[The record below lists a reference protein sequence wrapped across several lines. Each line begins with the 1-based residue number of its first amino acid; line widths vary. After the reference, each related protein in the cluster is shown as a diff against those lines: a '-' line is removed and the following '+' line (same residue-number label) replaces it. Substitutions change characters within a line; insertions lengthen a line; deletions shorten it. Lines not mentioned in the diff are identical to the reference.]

1 MWIPFVCV
9 FAGMASE
16 MFGEPGRQF
25 ANWVNGFVPGLMDV
39 GSSGLSLLSNVA
51 VITSFVLMVL
61 AMLLLVAGPI
71 LVSSINTRLQATG
84 TAATATVVSLSQTG
98 TYINRNPMVRIVLE
112 VHPPNGSP
120 FHTEAERLTTLVD
133 LPRLQPGASVSVR
146 YDPET
151 LDAAIVDL

>member
-39 GSSGLSLLSNVA
+39 GSSGLSLLSNVS
-51 VITSFVLMVL
+51 VITTFVMMVV
-61 AMLLLVAGPI
+61 AMLLTMAGPFM
-71 LVSSINTRLQATG
+71 VSSINMRLEATG
-84 TAATATVVSLSQTG
+84 TPATAKVVSLSQTG

-112 VHPPNGSP
+112 VQPPHGSP
-120 FHTEAERLTTLVD
+120 FHTETERLTTLVD
-133 LPRLQPGASVSVR
+133 LPRLQPGTSVSVR
-146 YDPET
+146 YDPDT
-151 LDAAIVDL
+151 LDVAIVDF